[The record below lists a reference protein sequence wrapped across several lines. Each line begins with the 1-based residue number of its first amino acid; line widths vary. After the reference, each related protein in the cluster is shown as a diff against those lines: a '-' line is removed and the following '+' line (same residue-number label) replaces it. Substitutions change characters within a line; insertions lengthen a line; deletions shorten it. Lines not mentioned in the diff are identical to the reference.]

1 MADYVSTN
9 PVTAEVT
16 ATFPEI
22 SDQDVETMVAQSTTA
37 QKDWAATEPAERA
50 RLLRA
55 VAQQY
60 RDRSEELAMIIT
72 TEMGKPMTQSR
83 GEVNLVAS
91 IYDYYADHLDEFL
104 APKPLTIAG
113 DGSAE
118 VQAEPIGPLLGVMPW
133 NFPYY
138 QIARF
143 AAPNMA
149 LGNTVMV
156 KHARNCP
163 RSALVIEEI
172 MLTAGVPEGVYT
184 NAFISTGQVETIIG
198 DQRVAGVSLT
208 GSERAGEAIGA
219 AAGKYLK
226 RSVLELGGSDPFVVL
241 ADADVDAAAKTAA
254 SGRIYNSGQACSGSK
269 RFLVHAD
276 IYDEFVEKFTAEM
289 ADYVPTDPTQDD
301 SLIGP
306 LSSAGAAT
314 ELDEYIE
321 DAVAHGAEV
330 KLGGREA
337 GDESAFFPT
346 TVLTDVPRAAR
357 AYYEELFGP
366 VAVVHSAS
374 SDEELV
380 ELANDSVYGLGGS
393 VFSNDRAHARKI
405 ANQIETGMIAINGV
419 VRSAPDLPF
428 GGIKRS
434 GIGLELSEDGFL
446 AFANQKLI
454 REP

>member
-1 MADYVSTN
+1 MSDYVSTN
-9 PVTAEVT
+9 PATGEVVATYPETTELEVT
-16 ATFPEI
+16 SLIEQSAN
-22 SDQDVETMVAQSTTA
+22 AQR
-37 QKDWAATEPAERA
+37 QWAATAPQQRA
-50 RLLRA
+50 TLLRA

-60 RDRSEELAMIIT
+60 RDRVEELAMIIT
-72 TEMGKPMTQSR
+72 TEMGKPITQSR

-91 IYDYYADHLDEFL
+91 IYEYYANQLEEFL
-104 APKPLTIAG
+104 APKPLQISG
-113 DGSAE
+113 DGHAE

-138 QIARF
+138 QVARF
-143 AAPNMA
+143 AAPNLA

-163 RSALVIEEI
+163 RAALAIEEI
-172 MLTAGVPEGVYT
+172 MLDAGIPAGVYQ
-184 NAFISTGQVETIIG
+184 NAFISTSQVETIIG
-198 DQRVAGVSLT
+198 DDRVAGVSLT

-226 RSVLELGGSDPFVVL
+226 RSVLELGGSDPFIVL

-254 SGRIYNSGQACSGSK
+254 AGRLYNSGQACSASK
-269 RFLVHAD
+269 RFLVHEQV
-276 IYDEFVEKFTAEM
+276 YDEFVEKFAAEM
-289 ADYVPTDPTQDD
+289 NNSMPTDPTSDD

-306 LSSAGAAT
+306 LSSAAAAV

-321 DAVAHGAEV
+321 DAVANGAKV
-330 KLGGREA
+330 KVGGREA
-337 GDESAFFPT
+337 GDTSAFFPA
-346 TVLTDVPRAAR
+346 TVLTDVKPAAR

-366 VAVVHSAS
+366 VAVVHKAAT
-374 SDEELV
+374 DDELV

-393 VFSNDRAHARKI
+393 VFSQDREKARAI
-405 ANQIETGMIAINGV
+405 ANRVETGMVAINGV
-419 VRSAPDLPF
+419 VRSSPEIPF

-434 GIGLELSEDGFL
+434 GVGLELGEDGFL

-454 REP
+454 RES